1 MTLYE
6 GEKYSSIM
14 KMHSGLSALTLFWFQ
29 RSKKEDWNESYKLA
43 RKLKITSNTHI
54 RMFIEILFDCSTPD
68 PILSSSD
75 VFYCCTH
82 CFIDF
87 SVSLTSYFFVFL
99 SPSSYS
105 HLYICRWL
113 GVHFKE
119 KISNN
124 ALMCVWVC
132 LNLACILLLP
142 HCSCTC
148 SYACISMHSYQ
159 HATFGF
165 FKSQTMKIQVQMDVV
180 CCGIYEPIF
189 NSWYAFNT

>member
-1 MTLYE
+1 MNLTNWPENWKLLQTHTYACSL
-6 GEKYSSIM
+6 KYCLIVR
-14 KMHSGLSALTLFWFQ
+14 HQIRFYRL
-29 RSKKEDWNESYKLA
+29 
-43 RKLKITSNTHI
+43 
-54 RMFIEILFDCSTPD
+54 RMFSIVVLIVSSTFQCP
-68 PILSSSD
+68 LL
-75 VFYCCTH
+75 
-82 CFIDF
+82 
-87 SVSLTSYFFVFL
+87 LTSYFFVFL

-180 CCGIYEPIF
+180 CCGIYD
-189 NSWYAFNT
+189 